1 MEDFLLTSALK
12 LQCEEVGLR
21 IPPAAGTWARN
32 DLLHWATNALPAIQ
46 KHSFLGFQLLPT
58 ITWRLETH
66 RSGRPRGKYPNT
78 FNMSHSKDSTNSR
91 TCPSWSCL
99 QGFTGHAEGHP
110 HPPQC
115 DNPIERVREE
125 VPPRTYMDVG

>member
-1 MEDFLLTSALK
+1 MDSLVPQVIALASDIFSDYMEDFLLTSALK

-21 IPPAAGTWARN
+21 
-32 DLLHWATNALPAIQ
+32 
-46 KHSFLGFQLLPT
+46 SFQLLPT